1 MRTMPMTPVTPRKNQ
16 YALRAV
22 FELAKHRGKGPVK
35 ISDIADAQSIP
46 VRFLEVILN
55 QLQGSGLIAAKRGFY
70 GGYYLTRSPDRI
82 TVADIISFLL
92 GPPKQPLCA
101 ACVAKVKC
109 PHGNRC
115 AFSSMWNRVN
125 RAVLQV
131 YTETTIQDLLDN
143 DRQLQSRKRS
153 TRKRPSKTRQG
164 RSL

>member
-1 MRTMPMTPVTPRKNQ
+1 MTPITPRKNQ

-22 FELAKHRGKGPVK
+22 FELAKHRGKGPTK

-55 QLQGSGLIAAKRGFY
+55 QLKGSGLIDAKRGFY
-70 GGYYLTRSPDRI
+70 GGYYLTRSPEQI
-82 TVADIISFLL
+82 TVADIMGFMQ
-92 GPPKQPLCA
+92 GPVKSVECA

-109 PHGNRC
+109 PHGHRC
-115 AFSSMWNRVN
+115 AFMAMWNRVN
-125 RAVLQV
+125 RAILQV

-143 DRQLQSRKRS
+143 DRQLQGKKRSSRKRS
-153 TRKRPSKTRQG
+153 PKTRQG